1 MGKHLDLA
9 LLTSLAAM
17 EELELIGGG
26 SMGTALLHGLLS
38 HGLLRAEQVS
48 VVEVS
53 EGRRSELA
61 LLFPGV
67 AVLEQAVGAQ
77 QVIVATKPNHVVEA
91 LAALRNLG
99 VQRVLSIAA
108 GINLATLESAIGPQ
122 VAVIR
127 AMPNT
132 PALVGEGA
140 AAMSGGS
147 AATESDLA
155 WAEQILDAVGT
166 VVRVPESQL
175 DAVTA
180 VSGSGPAYVFLIAE
194 AMIQAGVL
202 QGLDPATA
210 DALVRQ
216 TLLGSARLLIEQDW
230 DPAELRARVAS
241 PGGTTEAALRVL
253 QTGKLQETLIDA
265 IAAATERSRELAG

>member
-1 MGKHLDLA
+1 MD
-9 LLTSLAAM
+9 
-17 EELELIGGG
+17 ELELIGGG

-38 HGLLRAEQVS
+38 HGLVRAEQVS
-48 VVEVS
+48 LVEVDG
-53 EGRRSELA
+53 ERRKELA

-67 AVLEQAVGAQ
+67 TLLEQAVGAP

-91 LAALRNLG
+91 LTSLRNLG
-99 VQRVLSIAA
+99 VKRVLSIAA
-108 GINLATLESAIGPQ
+108 GINIATLEAAIGPQ

-147 AATESDLA
+147 AATEVDLA
-155 WAEQILDAVGT
+155 WAELILDAVGM

-194 AMIQAGVL
+194 AMIDGGVI
-202 QGLDPATA
+202 QGLDRATA

-216 TLLGSARLLIEQDW
+216 TLLGSARLLIDGDW

-241 PGGTTEAALRVL
+241 PGGTTEAALNVL
-253 QTGKLQETLIDA
+253 QAGKLQATLIDA
-265 IAAATERSRELAG
+265 IAAATKRSQELAG

>member
-1 MGKHLDLA
+1 
-9 LLTSLAAM
+9 
-17 EELELIGGG
+17 
-26 SMGTALLHGLLS
+26 MGTALLHGLLS

-53 EGRRSELA
+53 EERRSELA

-91 LAALRNLG
+91 LTALRNLG

-108 GINLATLESAIGPQ
+108 GINLATLESAIGPK

-147 AATESDLA
+147 TATESDLA
-155 WAEQILDAVGT
+155 WAELILDAVGT

-194 AMIQAGVL
+194 AMIQAGIL
-202 QGLDPATA
+202 QGLDPATS

>member
-1 MGKHLDLA
+1 
-9 LLTSLAAM
+9 
-17 EELELIGGG
+17 
-26 SMGTALLHGLLS
+26 
-38 HGLLRAEQVS
+38 
-48 VVEVS
+48 
-53 EGRRSELA
+53 
-61 LLFPGV
+61 
-67 AVLEQAVGAQ
+67 
-77 QVIVATKPNHVVEA
+77 
-91 LAALRNLG
+91 
-99 VQRVLSIAA
+99 
-108 GINLATLESAIGPQ
+108 
-122 VAVIR
+122 
-127 AMPNT
+127 
-132 PALVGEGA
+132 
-140 AAMSGGS
+140 MSGGS
-147 AATESDLA
+147 TATESDLA
-155 WAEQILDAVGT
+155 WAELILDAVGT

-194 AMIQAGVL
+194 AMIQAGIL
-202 QGLDPATA
+202 QGLDPATS

>member
-1 MGKHLDLA
+1 MD
-9 LLTSLAAM
+9 
-17 EELELIGGG
+17 ELELIGGG

-38 HGLLRAEQVS
+38 HGLVSADHVS

-53 EGRRSELA
+53 AERRQELA

-67 AVLEQAVGAQ
+67 TVLEQAVGAA

-91 LAALRNLG
+91 LTAMRNTG
-99 VQRVLSIAA
+99 VRRVLSIAA
-108 GINLATLESAIGPQ
+108 GINLSALESAIGHE

-147 AATESDLA
+147 TATEADLA
-155 WAEQILDAVGT
+155 WAELILDAVGT

-180 VSGSGPAYVFLIAE
+180 LSGSGPAYVFLIAE
-194 AMIQAGVL
+194 AMIEAGVI
-202 QGLDPATA
+202 QGLDRSTA

-216 TLLGSARLLIEQDW
+216 TLLGSARLLIEGVW

-241 PGGTTEAALRVL
+241 PGGTTEAPLKVL
-253 QTGKLQETLIDA
+253 QAGKLQETIVSA
-265 IAAATERSRELAG
+265 IAAATRRSKELAK

>member
-1 MGKHLDLA
+1 
-9 LLTSLAAM
+9 
-17 EELELIGGG
+17 
-26 SMGTALLHGLLS
+26 MGTALLHGLLS
-38 HGLLRAEQVS
+38 HGVVVAEQVS
-48 VVEVS
+48 LVEVS
-53 EGRRSELA
+53 EERRGELA

-67 AVLEQAVGAQ
+67 KLLERPVGAP
-77 QVIVATKPNHVVEA
+77 QVILATKPNHVIEA

-99 VQRVLSIAA
+99 VRRVLSVAA
-108 GINLATLESAIGPQ
+108 GINLATLESAIGAD

-147 AATESDLA
+147 SAAEADLA
-155 WAEQILDAVGT
+155 WAELILDAVGT

-194 AMIQAGVL
+194 AMIEAGVL
-202 QGLDPATA
+202 QGLDRATA

-216 TLLGSARLLIEQDW
+216 TLLGSARLLIDGDW

-253 QTGKLQETLIDA
+253 QAGKLQETLIDA

>member
-1 MGKHLDLA
+1 MD
-9 LLTSLAAM
+9 
-17 EELELIGGG
+17 ELELVGGG
-26 SMGTALLHGLLS
+26 SMGAALLHGLLS
-38 HGLLRAEQVS
+38 HGLVSADQVS

-53 EGRRSELA
+53 AERRQELS

-67 AVLEQAVGAQ
+67 SVTAHAVGAA

-91 LAALRNLG
+91 LTALRNTG
-99 VQRVLSIAA
+99 VRRVLSIAA
-108 GINLATLESAIGPQ
+108 GINLASLQSAIGPN

-147 AATESDLA
+147 TASEADLV
-155 WAEQILDAVGT
+155 WAELILDAVGI

-194 AMIQAGVL
+194 AMIEAGVS
-202 QGLDPATA
+202 QGLDRSTA

-216 TLLGSARLLIEQDW
+216 TLLGSARLLIEGEW
-230 DPAELRARVAS
+230 DPAELRSRVAS
-241 PGGTTEAALRVL
+241 PGGTTEAALQVL
-253 QTGKLQETLIDA
+253 QAGKLQETLIDA
-265 IAAATERSRELAG
+265 IDAATKRSQELAE

>member
-1 MGKHLDLA
+1 MD
-9 LLTSLAAM
+9 
-17 EELELIGGG
+17 ELELIGGG

-38 HGLLRAEQVS
+38 HGVVRAEQVS
-48 VVEVS
+48 IVEVS
-53 EGRRSELA
+53 EGRRKELGM
-61 LLFPGV
+61 LFPGV
-67 AVLEQAVGAQ
+67 TVLEHAVGAPQ
-77 QVIVATKPNHVVEA
+77 IIVATKPNHVVEA
-91 LAALRNLG
+91 LEDLRNLG
-99 VQRVLSIAA
+99 VKRVLSIAA
-108 GINLATLESAIGPQ
+108 GVNIAMLEAAIGPQ

-147 AATESDLA
+147 AATEVDLA
-155 WAEQILDAVGT
+155 WAELILDAVGM

-194 AMIQAGVL
+194 AMIDAGVI
-202 QGLDPATA
+202 QGLDRATA

-216 TLLGSARLLIEQDW
+216 TLLGSARLLIDGDW

-241 PGGTTEAALRVL
+241 PGGTTEAALKVL
-253 QTGKLQETLIDA
+253 QAGKLQATLIEA
-265 IAAATERSRELAG
+265 IAAATKRSQELAG